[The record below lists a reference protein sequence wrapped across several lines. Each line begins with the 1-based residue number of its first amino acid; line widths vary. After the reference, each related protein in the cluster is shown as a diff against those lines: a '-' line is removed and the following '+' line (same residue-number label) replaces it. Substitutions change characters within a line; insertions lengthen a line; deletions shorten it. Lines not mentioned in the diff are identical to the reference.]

1 MKALWQRIPFTY
13 QLIGAFAIAT
23 ICAIIIVYTFADW
36 SIQERFRAYRVRAAT
51 LQARPLQRFLTSY
64 YYRFGSWEG
73 LSDVLNPQL
82 QELPPL
88 EQPLIIAD
96 ATGLVFISSDP
107 KLLGRRLS
115 ERDLSAGVPIRVGA
129 ERVGTLIMA
138 VPAGTFNPLEQ
149 EFSQSVHESILLA
162 GGVALVIAL
171 GLGVLFVR
179 RLARPLAELRLAAE
193 QISQGSLE
201 PRVCIT
207 SNDELGRLGKTFN
220 QMAESLHRSEN
231 LRRQLILDIAHE
243 LRNPLMVQQSHLEL
257 LLDNVV
263 PPTPQQ
269 LQTIYEQNLLLGR
282 LVRDLQLLALADA
295 GELQIVRIPISFKEI
310 LQKVVGHIQPTLQ
323 EKQISLEAHIAEDL
337 PMLTLDPQRIE
348 QVLLNILDNACRYTP
363 PEGTIHLSAHLE
375 ENIVHVSVRDEGPG
389 ISPEDLPHIFERFYR
404 GDKSRARSS
413 GGTGLGLAIAK
424 ALIEAHGGKIWA
436 ENSPE
441 GGACFHF
448 TVPAAQNL
456 SQEHKLPDAISKY

>member
-1 MKALWQRIPFTY
+1 MKTLWQRIPFAY

-23 ICAIIIVYTFADW
+23 ICAIMIVYTFADW
-36 SIQERFRAYRVRAAT
+36 SIQERFRTYRARAAT

-64 YYRFGSWEG
+64 YYHFGSWEG
-73 LSDVLNPQL
+73 LSELLNPQL

-88 EQPLIIAD
+88 EQPLVIAD

-107 KLLGRRLS
+107 RLLGRRLS
-115 ERDLSAGVPIRVGA
+115 ERELSAGVPIRVRG

-138 VPAGTFNPLEQ
+138 IPAGTFNPLEQ
-149 EFSQSVHESILLA
+149 AFSQSVRDSILLA
-162 GGVALVIAL
+162 GAIALIIAL
-171 GLGVLFVR
+171 GLGILFVR
-179 RLARPLAELRLAAE
+179 RLARPLEELRVAAE
-193 QISQGSLE
+193 QISQGRSP
-201 PRVCIT
+201 PRVHIT
-207 SNDELGRLGKTFN
+207 SSDELGRLGQTFN
-220 QMAESLHRSEN
+220 QMAESLQRSEA

-263 PPTPQQ
+263 PPTPEQ

-295 GELQIVRIPISFKEI
+295 GELQIVRVPTQFREI
-310 LQKVVGHIQPTLQ
+310 LQRVIAHIHPTLE
-323 EKQISLEAHIAEDL
+323 EKQIALEAQIADDL
-337 PMLTLDPQRIE
+337 PTVAVDPQRIE
-348 QVLLNILDNACRYTP
+348 QVLLNLLDNACRYTP
-363 PEGTIHLSAHLE
+363 PGGKIVLSAYRE
-375 ENIVHVSVRDEGPG
+375 DGAVHVSVRDGGPG
-389 ISPEDLPHIFERFYR
+389 IAPEDLPHIFERFYR

-413 GGTGLGLAIAK
+413 GGTGLGLSIAK

-436 ENSPE
+436 ENAPQ

-448 TVPAAQNL
+448 TVP
-456 SQEHKLPDAISKY
+456 P

>member
-1 MKALWQRIPFTY
+1 MKTLWQRIPFTY

-23 ICAIIIVYTFADW
+23 ICAILIVYAFADW
-36 SIQERFRAYRVRAAT
+36 SIQERFRTYRARAAT

-73 LSDVLNPQL
+73 LSELLNPQL

-88 EQPLIIAD
+88 EQPLVIAD

-107 KLLGRRLS
+107 RLLGRRLS
-115 ERDLSAGVPIRVGA
+115 ERELSAGVPIRVGG

-138 VPAGTFNPLEQ
+138 IPAGTFNPLEQ
-149 EFSQSVHESILLA
+149 AFSQSVRDSILLA
-162 GGVALVIAL
+162 GAIALIIAL
-171 GLGVLFVR
+171 GLGILFVR
-179 RLARPLAELRLAAE
+179 RLARPLAELRVAAE
-193 QISQGSLE
+193 QISQGRSP
-201 PRVCIT
+201 PRVHIT
-207 SNDELGRLGKTFN
+207 SSDELGRLGRTFN
-220 QMAESLHRSEN
+220 QMAESLQRSEE

-263 PPTPQQ
+263 PPTPEQ

-295 GELQIVRIPISFKEI
+295 GELQIVRVPTQFREI
-310 LQKVVGHIQPTLQ
+310 LQRVIAHIHPTLE
-323 EKQISLEAHIAEDL
+323 EKQIALEAQITDDL
-337 PMLTLDPQRIE
+337 PTVSVDPQRIE
-348 QVLLNILDNACRYTP
+348 QVLLNLLDNACRYTP
-363 PEGTIHLSAHLE
+363 PGGKIALSAYRE
-375 ENIVHVSVRDEGPG
+375 DGAVHVSVRDGGPG
-389 ISPEDLPHIFERFYR
+389 IAPEDLPHIFERFYR

-413 GGTGLGLAIAK
+413 GGTGLGLSIAK
-424 ALIEAHGGKIWA
+424 ALIEAHGGRIWA
-436 ENSPE
+436 ENAPQ

-448 TVPAAQNL
+448 TVP
-456 SQEHKLPDAISKY
+456 P

>member
-1 MKALWQRIPFTY
+1 MKTLWQRIPFTY

-23 ICAIIIVYTFADW
+23 ICAILIVYAFADW
-36 SIQERFRAYRVRAAT
+36 SIQERFRTYRARAAT

-64 YYRFGSWEG
+64 YYHFGSWEG
-73 LSDVLNPQL
+73 LSELLNPQL

-88 EQPLIIAD
+88 EQPLVIAD

-107 KLLGRRLS
+107 RLLGRRLS
-115 ERDLSAGVPIRVGA
+115 ERELSAGVPIRVRG

-138 VPAGTFNPLEQ
+138 IPAGTFNPLEQ
-149 EFSQSVHESILLA
+149 AFSQSVRDSILLA
-162 GGVALVIAL
+162 GAIALIIAL
-171 GLGVLFVR
+171 GLGILFVR
-179 RLARPLAELRLAAE
+179 RLARPLEELRVAAE
-193 QISQGSLE
+193 QISQGRSP
-201 PRVCIT
+201 PRVHIT
-207 SNDELGRLGKTFN
+207 SSDELGRLGQTFN
-220 QMAESLHRSEN
+220 QMAESLQRSEA

-263 PPTPQQ
+263 PPTPEQ

-295 GELQIVRIPISFKEI
+295 GELQIVRVPTQFREI
-310 LQKVVGHIQPTLQ
+310 LQRVIAHIHPTLE
-323 EKQISLEAHIAEDL
+323 EKQIALEAQIADDL
-337 PMLTLDPQRIE
+337 PTVSVDPQRIE
-348 QVLLNILDNACRYTP
+348 QVLLNLLDNACRYTP
-363 PEGTIHLSAHLE
+363 PGGKIVLSAYRE
-375 ENIVHVSVRDEGPG
+375 DGAVHVSVRDGGPG
-389 ISPEDLPHIFERFYR
+389 IAPEDLPHIFERFYR

-413 GGTGLGLAIAK
+413 GGTGLGLSIAK

-436 ENSPE
+436 ENAPQ

-448 TVPAAQNL
+448 TVP
-456 SQEHKLPDAISKY
+456 P

>member
-1 MKALWQRIPFTY
+1 MKTLWQRIPFTY

-23 ICAIIIVYTFADW
+23 ICAILIVYAFADW
-36 SIQERFRAYRVRAAT
+36 SIQERFRTYRARAAT

-73 LSDVLNPQL
+73 LSELLNPQL

-88 EQPLIIAD
+88 EQPLVIAD

-107 KLLGRRLS
+107 RLLGRRLS
-115 ERDLSAGVPIRVGA
+115 ERELSAGVPIRVGG

-138 VPAGTFNPLEQ
+138 IPAGTFNPLEQ
-149 EFSQSVHESILLA
+149 AFSQSVRDSILLA
-162 GGVALVIAL
+162 GAIALIIAL
-171 GLGVLFVR
+171 GLGILFVR
-179 RLARPLAELRLAAE
+179 RLARPLAELRVAAE
-193 QISQGSLE
+193 QISQGKLE
-201 PRVCIT
+201 PRVHIT
-207 SNDELGRLGKTFN
+207 SSDELGRLGRTFN
-220 QMAESLHRSEN
+220 QMAESLQRSEA

-263 PPTPQQ
+263 PPTPEQ

-295 GELQIVRIPISFKEI
+295 GELQIVRVPTQFREI
-310 LQKVVGHIQPTLQ
+310 LQRVIAHIHPTLE
-323 EKQISLEAHIAEDL
+323 EKQIALEAQITDDL
-337 PMLTLDPQRIE
+337 PTVSVDPQRIE
-348 QVLLNILDNACRYTP
+348 QVLLNLLDNACRYTP
-363 PEGTIHLSAHLE
+363 PGGKIVLSAYRE
-375 ENIVHVSVRDEGPG
+375 DGAVHVSVRDGGPG
-389 ISPEDLPHIFERFYR
+389 IAPEDLPHIFERFYR

-413 GGTGLGLAIAK
+413 GGTGLGLSIAK
-424 ALIEAHGGKIWA
+424 ALIEAHGGRIWA
-436 ENSPE
+436 ENAPQ

-448 TVPAAQNL
+448 TVP
-456 SQEHKLPDAISKY
+456 P

>member
-1 MKALWQRIPFTY
+1 MKTLWQRIPFAY

-23 ICAIIIVYTFADW
+23 ICAIVIVYAFADW
-36 SIQERFRAYRVRAAT
+36 SIQERFRTYRARAAT

-73 LSDVLNPQL
+73 LSELLNPQL

-88 EQPLIIAD
+88 EQPLVIAD

-107 KLLGRRLS
+107 RLLGRRLS
-115 ERDLSAGVPIRVGA
+115 ERELSAGVPLRVRG

-149 EFSQSVHESILLA
+149 AFSQSVRDSILLA
-162 GGVALVIAL
+162 GAIALIIAL
-171 GLGVLFVR
+171 GLGILFVR
-179 RLARPLAELRLAAE
+179 RLARPLAELRVAAE
-193 QISQGSLE
+193 QISQGRSP
-201 PRVCIT
+201 PRVHIT
-207 SNDELGRLGKTFN
+207 SSDELGRLGQTFN
-220 QMAESLHRSEN
+220 QMAESLQRSEE

-243 LRNPLMVQQSHLEL
+243 LRNPLMIQQSHVEL

-263 PPTPQQ
+263 PPTPEQ

-295 GELQIVRIPISFKEI
+295 GELQIVRVPTQFREI
-310 LQKVVGHIQPTLQ
+310 LQRVIAHIHPTLE
-323 EKQISLEAHIAEDL
+323 EKQIALEAQIADDL
-337 PMLTLDPQRIE
+337 PTVAVDPQRIE
-348 QVLLNILDNACRYTP
+348 QVLLNLLDNACRYTP
-363 PEGTIHLSAHLE
+363 LGEKVVLSASRE
-375 ENIVHVSVRDEGPG
+375 DGAVHVSVRDGGPG
-389 ISPEDLPHIFERFYR
+389 IAPEDLPHIFERFYR

-424 ALIEAHGGKIWA
+424 ALVEAHGGRIWA
-436 ENSPE
+436 ENAPQ

-448 TVPAAQNL
+448 TVPT
-456 SQEHKLPDAISKY
+456 

>member
-1 MKALWQRIPFTY
+1 MKTLWQRIPFAY

-23 ICAIIIVYTFADW
+23 ICAIMIVYAFADW
-36 SIQERFRAYRVRAAT
+36 SIQERFRTYRARAAT

-64 YYRFGSWEG
+64 YYHFGSWEG
-73 LSDVLNPQL
+73 LSELLNPQL

-88 EQPLIIAD
+88 EQPLVIAD

-107 KLLGRRLS
+107 RLLGRRLS
-115 ERDLSAGVPIRVGA
+115 ERELSAGVPIRVRG

-138 VPAGTFNPLEQ
+138 IPAGTFNPLEQ
-149 EFSQSVHESILLA
+149 AFSQSVRDSILLA
-162 GGVALVIAL
+162 GAIALIIAL
-171 GLGVLFVR
+171 GLGILFVR
-179 RLARPLAELRLAAE
+179 RLARPLEELRVAAE
-193 QISQGSLE
+193 QISQGRSP
-201 PRVCIT
+201 PRVHIT
-207 SNDELGRLGKTFN
+207 SSDELGRLGQTFN
-220 QMAESLHRSEN
+220 QMAESLQRSEA

-263 PPTPQQ
+263 PPTPEQ

-295 GELQIVRIPISFKEI
+295 GELQIVRVPTQFREI
-310 LQKVVGHIQPTLQ
+310 LQRVIAHIHPTLE
-323 EKQISLEAHIAEDL
+323 EKQIALEAQIADDL
-337 PMLTLDPQRIE
+337 PTVAVDPQRIE
-348 QVLLNILDNACRYTP
+348 QVLLNLLDNACRYTP
-363 PEGTIHLSAHLE
+363 PGGKIVLLAYREDGA
-375 ENIVHVSVRDEGPG
+375 VHVSVRDGGPG
-389 ISPEDLPHIFERFYR
+389 IAPEDLPHIFERFYR

-413 GGTGLGLAIAK
+413 GGTGLGLSIAK

-436 ENSPE
+436 ENAPQ

-448 TVPAAQNL
+448 TVP
-456 SQEHKLPDAISKY
+456 P

>member
-1 MKALWQRIPFTY
+1 MKTLWQRIPFAY

-23 ICAIIIVYTFADW
+23 ICAIVIVYAFADW
-36 SIQERFRAYRVRAAT
+36 SIQERFRTYRARAAT

-64 YYRFGSWEG
+64 YYHFGSWEG
-73 LSDVLNPQL
+73 LSELLNPQL

-88 EQPLIIAD
+88 EQPLVIAD

-107 KLLGRRLS
+107 RLLGRRLS
-115 ERDLSAGVPIRVGA
+115 ERELSAGVPIRVRG

-138 VPAGTFNPLEQ
+138 IPAGTFNPLEQ
-149 EFSQSVHESILLA
+149 AFSQSVRDSILLA
-162 GGVALVIAL
+162 GAIALIITL
-171 GLGVLFVR
+171 GLGILFVR
-179 RLARPLAELRLAAE
+179 RLARPLEELRVAAE
-193 QISQGSLE
+193 QISQGRSP
-201 PRVCIT
+201 PRVHIT
-207 SNDELGRLGKTFN
+207 SSDELGRLGQTFN
-220 QMAESLHRSEN
+220 QMAESLQRSEA

-263 PPTPQQ
+263 PPTPEQ

-295 GELQIVRIPISFKEI
+295 GELQIVRVPTQFREI
-310 LQKVVGHIQPTLQ
+310 LQRVIAHIHPTLE
-323 EKQISLEAHIAEDL
+323 EKQIALEAQIADDL
-337 PMLTLDPQRIE
+337 PTVAVDPQRIE
-348 QVLLNILDNACRYTP
+348 QVLLNLLDNACRYTP
-363 PEGTIHLSAHLE
+363 PGGKIVLSAYRE
-375 ENIVHVSVRDEGPG
+375 DGAVHVSVRDGGPG
-389 ISPEDLPHIFERFYR
+389 IAPEDLPHIFERFYR

-413 GGTGLGLAIAK
+413 GGTGLGLSIAK

-436 ENSPE
+436 ENAPQ

-448 TVPAAQNL
+448 TVP
-456 SQEHKLPDAISKY
+456 P

>member
-1 MKALWQRIPFTY
+1 MKTLWQRIPFAY

-23 ICAIIIVYTFADW
+23 ICAIMIVYAFADW
-36 SIQERFRAYRVRAAT
+36 SIQERFRTYRARAAT

-64 YYRFGSWEG
+64 YYHFGSWEG
-73 LSDVLNPQL
+73 LSELLNPQL

-88 EQPLIIAD
+88 EQPLVIAD

-115 ERDLSAGVPIRVGA
+115 ERELSVGVPIRVRG

-138 VPAGTFNPLEQ
+138 IPAGTFNPLEQ
-149 EFSQSVHESILLA
+149 AFSQSVRDSILLA
-162 GGVALVIAL
+162 GAIALIIAL
-171 GLGVLFVR
+171 GLGILFVR
-179 RLARPLAELRLAAE
+179 RLARPLEELRVAAE
-193 QISQGSLE
+193 QISQGRSP
-201 PRVCIT
+201 PRVHIT
-207 SNDELGRLGKTFN
+207 SSDELGRLGQTFN
-220 QMAESLHRSEN
+220 QMAESLQRSEA

-263 PPTPQQ
+263 PPTPEQ

-295 GELQIVRIPISFKEI
+295 GELQIVRVPTQFREI
-310 LQKVVGHIQPTLQ
+310 LQRVIAHIHPTLE
-323 EKQISLEAHIAEDL
+323 EKQIALEAQIADDL
-337 PMLTLDPQRIE
+337 PTVSVDPQRIE
-348 QVLLNILDNACRYTP
+348 QVLLNLLDNACRYTP
-363 PEGTIHLSAHLE
+363 PGGKIVLSAYRE
-375 ENIVHVSVRDEGPG
+375 DGAVHVSVRDGGPG
-389 ISPEDLPHIFERFYR
+389 IAPEDLPHIFERFYR

-413 GGTGLGLAIAK
+413 GGTGLGLSIAK
-424 ALIEAHGGKIWA
+424 ALIEAHGGRIWA
-436 ENSPE
+436 ENAPQ

-448 TVPAAQNL
+448 TVP
-456 SQEHKLPDAISKY
+456 P

>member
-1 MKALWQRIPFTY
+1 MKTLWQRIPFAY

-23 ICAIIIVYTFADW
+23 ICAIMIVYAFADW
-36 SIQERFRAYRVRAAT
+36 SIQERFRTYRARAAT

-64 YYRFGSWEG
+64 YYHFGSWEG
-73 LSDVLNPQL
+73 LSELLNPQL

-88 EQPLIIAD
+88 EQPLVIAD

-107 KLLGRRLS
+107 RLLGRRLS
-115 ERDLSAGVPIRVGA
+115 ERELSAGVPIRVRG

-138 VPAGTFNPLEQ
+138 IPAGTFNPLEQ
-149 EFSQSVHESILLA
+149 AFSQSVRDSILLA
-162 GGVALVIAL
+162 GAIALIIAL
-171 GLGVLFVR
+171 GLGILFVR
-179 RLARPLAELRLAAE
+179 RLARPLEELRVAAE
-193 QISQGSLE
+193 QISQGRSP
-201 PRVCIT
+201 PRVHIT
-207 SNDELGRLGKTFN
+207 SSDELGRLGQTFN
-220 QMAESLHRSEN
+220 QMAESLQRSEA

-263 PPTPQQ
+263 PPTPEQ

-295 GELQIVRIPISFKEI
+295 GELQIVRVPTQFREI
-310 LQKVVGHIQPTLQ
+310 LQRVIAHIHPTLE
-323 EKQISLEAHIAEDL
+323 EKQIALEAQIADDL
-337 PMLTLDPQRIE
+337 PTVSVDPQRIE
-348 QVLLNILDNACRYTP
+348 QVLLNLLDNACRYTP
-363 PEGTIHLSAHLE
+363 PGGKIALSAYRE
-375 ENIVHVSVRDEGPG
+375 DGAVHVSVRDGGPG
-389 ISPEDLPHIFERFYR
+389 IAPEDLPHIFERFYR

-413 GGTGLGLAIAK
+413 GGTGLGLSIAK

-436 ENSPE
+436 ENAPQ

-448 TVPAAQNL
+448 TVP
-456 SQEHKLPDAISKY
+456 P

>member
-1 MKALWQRIPFTY
+1 MKTLWQRIPFAY

-23 ICAIIIVYTFADW
+23 ICAILIVYAFADW
-36 SIQERFRAYRVRAAT
+36 SIQERFRTYRARAAT

-64 YYRFGSWEG
+64 YYHFGSWEG
-73 LSDVLNPQL
+73 LSELLNPQL

-88 EQPLIIAD
+88 EQPLVIAD

-107 KLLGRRLS
+107 RLLGRRLS
-115 ERDLSAGVPIRVGA
+115 ERELSAGVPIRVRG

-138 VPAGTFNPLEQ
+138 IPAWTFNPLEQ
-149 EFSQSVHESILLA
+149 AFSQSVRDSILLA
-162 GGVALVIAL
+162 GAIALIIAL
-171 GLGVLFVR
+171 GLGILFVR
-179 RLARPLAELRLAAE
+179 RLARPLEELRVAAE
-193 QISQGSLE
+193 QISQGRSP
-201 PRVCIT
+201 PRVHIT
-207 SNDELGRLGKTFN
+207 SSDELGRLGQTFN
-220 QMAESLHRSEN
+220 QMAESLQRSEA

-263 PPTPQQ
+263 PPTPEQ

-295 GELQIVRIPISFKEI
+295 GELQIVRVPTQFREI
-310 LQKVVGHIQPTLQ
+310 LQRVIAHIHPTLE
-323 EKQISLEAHIAEDL
+323 EKQIALESQIADDL
-337 PMLTLDPQRIE
+337 PTVAVDPQRIE
-348 QVLLNILDNACRYTP
+348 QVLLNLLDNACRYTP
-363 PEGTIHLSAHLE
+363 PGGKIVLSAYRE
-375 ENIVHVSVRDEGPG
+375 DGAVHVSVRDGGPG
-389 ISPEDLPHIFERFYR
+389 IAPEDLPHIFERFYR

-413 GGTGLGLAIAK
+413 GGTGLGLSIAK

-436 ENSPE
+436 ENAPQ

-448 TVPAAQNL
+448 TVP
-456 SQEHKLPDAISKY
+456 P

>member
-1 MKALWQRIPFTY
+1 MKTLWQRIPFAY

-23 ICAIIIVYTFADW
+23 ICAIVIVYAFADW
-36 SIQERFRAYRVRAAT
+36 SIQERFRTYRARAAT

-73 LSDVLNPQL
+73 LSELLNPQL

-88 EQPLIIAD
+88 EQPLVIAD

-107 KLLGRRLS
+107 RLLGRRLS
-115 ERDLSAGVPIRVGA
+115 ERELSAGVPLRVRG

-149 EFSQSVHESILLA
+149 AFSQSVRDSILLA
-162 GGVALVIAL
+162 GAIALIIAL
-171 GLGVLFVR
+171 GLGILFVR
-179 RLARPLAELRLAAE
+179 RLARPLAELRVAAE
-193 QISQGSLE
+193 QISQGRSP
-201 PRVCIT
+201 PRVHIT
-207 SNDELGRLGKTFN
+207 SNDELGRLGQTFN
-220 QMAESLHRSEN
+220 QMAESLQRSEE

-263 PPTPQQ
+263 PPTPEQ

-295 GELQIVRIPISFKEI
+295 GELQIVRVPTQFREI
-310 LQKVVGHIQPTLQ
+310 LQRVIAHIHPTLE
-323 EKQISLEAHIAEDL
+323 EKQIALEAQIADDL
-337 PMLTLDPQRIE
+337 PTVAVDPQRIE
-348 QVLLNILDNACRYTP
+348 QVLLNLLDNACRYTP
-363 PEGTIHLSAHLE
+363 PGGKIVLSAYRE
-375 ENIVHVSVRDEGPG
+375 DGAVHVSVRDGGPG
-389 ISPEDLPHIFERFYR
+389 IAPEDLPHIFERFYR

-413 GGTGLGLAIAK
+413 GGTGLGLSIAK
-424 ALIEAHGGKIWA
+424 ALIEAHGGRIWA
-436 ENSPE
+436 ENAPQ

-448 TVPAAQNL
+448 TVP
-456 SQEHKLPDAISKY
+456 P